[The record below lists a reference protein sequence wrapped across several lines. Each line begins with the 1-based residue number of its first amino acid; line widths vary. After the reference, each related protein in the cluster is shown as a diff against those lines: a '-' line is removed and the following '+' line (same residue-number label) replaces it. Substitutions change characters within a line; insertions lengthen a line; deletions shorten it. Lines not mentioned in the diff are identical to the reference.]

1 MSAFEGK
8 ADMTVCGNPLSRSLL
23 GVKRT
28 SLVAAQMSAFDPK
41 RTPGCPGYRRHGI
54 ILRGIA
60 GANVMKLRNHIAY
73 AVAAVTNRF
82 VPLVAGLIV
91 IWFFGQSPA
100 GAANIELQFSD
111 NLSNNFGDQID
122 ILITTA
128 NAPGP
133 YPSNGSLITD
143 ITGTGFLSY
152 NFGPPLGLFKYPV
165 SLTGLPVGF
174 GADNL
179 LFSTFP
185 FINENGIRLHT
196 DSLLG
201 FYTDFTLRAVPVGNG
216 FRFDLCTSDCISNNV
231 QTLSFTLT
239 PVSDVANTPLP
250 GALPLFATGLGALG
264 LFGWRR
270 KRTRAT

>member
-1 MSAFEGK
+1 MKFK
-8 ADMTVCGNPLSRSLL
+8 N
-23 GVKRT
+23 
-28 SLVAAQMSAFDPK
+28 
-41 RTPGCPGYRRHGI
+41 Y
-54 ILRGIA
+54 IA
-60 GANVMKLRNHIAY
+60 H
-73 AVAAVTNRF
+73 AVAAVTNG
-82 VPLVAGLIV
+82 VVSLVAGLLV
-91 IWFFGQSPA
+91 IWLLGQSPA
-100 GAANIELQFSD
+100 GAATIELQFSD

-122 ILITTA
+122 ILITTT

-185 FINENGIRLHT
+185 FIDENGIRLHT
-196 DSLLG
+196 DSLFG
-201 FYTDFTLRAVPVGNG
+201 IFTDFTLRAVSVGNG

-239 PVSDVANTPLP
+239 PVSDGATPLP
-250 GALPLFATGLGALG
+250 AALPLFAVGLGALG
-264 LFGWRR
+264 LLGWRR
-270 KRTRAT
+270 KRKQALSIT

>member
-1 MSAFEGK
+1 MSA
-8 ADMTVCGNPLSRSLL
+8 LSVAIGL
-23 GVKRT
+23 KRT
-28 SLVAAQMSAFDPK
+28 WLFAAPRSAFDAT
-41 RTPGCPGYRRHGI
+41 RTSTATTRSFELGCPRSSRYGI

-60 GANVMKLRNHIAY
+60 GANVMKLRNHIAH
-73 AVAAVTNRF
+73 AVAAVTNGF
-82 VPLVAGLIV
+82 AALLVIWLVA
-91 IWFFGQSPA
+91 QSPA
-100 GAANIELQFSD
+100 DAATIELQFSD

-122 ILITTA
+122 ILITTT

-185 FINENGIRLHT
+185 FIDENGIRLHT
-196 DSLLG
+196 DSLFG

-216 FRFDLCTSDCISNNV
+216 FRFDLCTSDCISNNI
-231 QTLSFTLT
+231 QTLSFTL
-239 PVSDVANTPLP
+239 
-250 GALPLFATGLGALG
+250 
-264 LFGWRR
+264 
-270 KRTRAT
+270 

>member
-1 MSAFEGK
+1 MHMFR
-8 ADMTVCGNPLSRSLL
+8 DPL
-23 GVKRT
+23 G
-28 SLVAAQMSAFDPK
+28 
-41 RTPGCPGYRRHGI
+41 HGRF
-54 ILRGIA
+54 LRGV
-60 GANVMKLRNHIAY
+60 GANAMKLKNYIAD
-73 AVAAVTNRF
+73 ALAAVTNG
-82 VPLVAGLIV
+82 VVSLVAGLLV
-91 IWFFGQSPA
+91 IWLLGQSPA
-100 GAANIELQFSD
+100 GAATIELQFSD

-122 ILITTA
+122 ILITTT

-185 FINENGIRLHT
+185 FIDENGIRLHT
-196 DSLLG
+196 DSLFG
-201 FYTDFTLRAVPVGNG
+201 IFTDFTLRAVSVGNG

-239 PVSDVANTPLP
+239 PVSDGATPLP
-250 GALPLFATGLGALG
+250 AALPLFAVGLGALG
-264 LFGWRR
+264 LLGWRR
-270 KRTRAT
+270 KRKQALSIT